1 MPWLRDHQNVSGYFI
16 RRSSGGKKGKHPV
29 ILPFAISGGMVA
41 GPSNILSYN
50 GTYDVGTFFKRADMV
65 RGSSFGA
72 FWDLQKYCRMLRRE
86 SVKYIRNVCLLILF
100 VASPL
105 LMIGGVLL
113 ALYRYPE
120 IPFYAWI
127 MMGIGF
133 SLKIANKPLERA
145 FNRNME
151 SMEYDEYGRR
161 KGMED
166 YSSMSRK
173 ERLQVDK
180 QKLAEMERIVSS
192 SALKRMQHPGEK
204 DPDGTMNELVG
215 MEPVKKQMKMMAARM
230 EYDRENQK
238 KKKKKAGS
246 DTVSSRH
253 MMFFGSPGTGKTTVA
268 RIMTG
273 FLYKNKFIKENKCLE
288 TDGNFLKASTTA
300 DTAAKTEIVVRQA
313 FGGVLFIDEAYALLS
328 GDAAGEA
335 AIATLIKQMEDN
347 RDKFV
352 LILAGYTDEM
362 NRLVNSNPGFASR
375 FKDYVRF
382 PDYTVDEMCDIF
394 SCMVNQKGLCVDG
407 EAMEHFRVR
416 IAKEKKGKHFGNA
429 RTVRNVM
436 EECIDHHAVHIK
448 DGKLNGAD
456 RYKLVG
462 MDVSENVS
470 EYFGK

>member
-1 MPWLRDHQNVSGYFI
+1 
-16 RRSSGGKKGKHPV
+16 
-29 ILPFAISGGMVA
+29 
-41 GPSNILSYN
+41 
-50 GTYDVGTFFKRADMV
+50 
-65 RGSSFGA
+65 
-72 FWDLQKYCRMLRRE
+72 
-86 SVKYIRNVCLLILF
+86 
-100 VASPL
+100 
-105 LMIGGVLL
+105 MIGGVLL

-127 MMGIGF
+127 MMGVGF
-133 SLKIANKPLERA
+133 FLKIANKPLERA

-192 SALKRMQHPGEK
+192 SALKRMQHPGAK
-204 DPDGTMNELVG
+204 DPDGAMNGLVG

-238 KKKKKAGS
+238 KRKKKSGA
-246 DTVSSRH
+246 DTASSRH

-273 FLYKNKFIKENKCLE
+273 FLYKNRFIKENKCLE

-313 FGGVLFIDEAYALLS
+313 FGGVLFVDEAYALLS

-335 AIATLIKQMEDN
+335 AIATLIKQMEVN

-362 NRLVNSNPGFASR
+362 NRLINSNPGFASR

-394 SCMVNQKGLCVDG
+394 SYMVNQKGLCVDG
-407 EAMEHFRVR
+407 EAMERFRVR
-416 IAKEKKGKHFGNA
+416 IAKEKQGKHFGNA

-448 DGKLNGAD
+448 DGELSGAD

>member
-29 ILPFAISGGMVA
+29 ILPVAISGGMVA

-50 GTYDVGTFFKRADMV
+50 GTYDAGTFFKRADMV

-173 ERLQVDK
+173 ERLQ
-180 QKLAEMERIVSS
+180 
-192 SALKRMQHPGEK
+192 HPGEK
-204 DPDGTMNELVG
+204 DPDGAMNGLVG

-238 KKKKKAGS
+238 KKKKKSGA
-246 DTVSSRH
+246 DTASSRH

-394 SCMVNQKGLCVDG
+394 SYMVNQKGLCVDG

-416 IAKEKKGKHFGNA
+416 IVKEKKGKHFGNA

>member
-1 MPWLRDHQNVSGYFI
+1 M
-16 RRSSGGKKGKHPV
+16 
-29 ILPFAISGGMVA
+29 
-41 GPSNILSYN
+41 
-50 GTYDVGTFFKRADMV
+50 
-65 RGSSFGA
+65 
-72 FWDLQKYCRMLRRE
+72 
-86 SVKYIRNVCLLILF
+86 KYIRNVCLLILF

-113 ALYRYPE
+113 ALYQYPE

-127 MMGIGF
+127 MMGVGF
-133 SLKIANKPLERA
+133 FLKIANKPLERA

-192 SALKRMQHPGEK
+192 SALKRMQHPGAK
-204 DPDGTMNELVG
+204 DPDGAMNGLVG

-238 KKKKKAGS
+238 KRKKKSGA

-273 FLYKNKFIKENKCLE
+273 FLYKNRFIKENKCLE
-288 TDGNFLKASTTA
+288 TDGNFLKASTAA

-313 FGGVLFIDEAYALLS
+313 FGGVLFVDEAYALLS
-328 GDAAGEA
+328 GDAAGKA

-362 NRLVNSNPGFASR
+362 NRLINSNPGFASR

-394 SCMVNQKGLCVDG
+394 SYMVNQKGLCVDG
-407 EAMEHFRVR
+407 EAMERFRVR
-416 IAKEKKGKHFGNA
+416 IAKEKQGKHFGNA

-448 DGKLNGAD
+448 DGELSGAD

>member
-1 MPWLRDHQNVSGYFI
+1 M
-16 RRSSGGKKGKHPV
+16 
-29 ILPFAISGGMVA
+29 
-41 GPSNILSYN
+41 
-50 GTYDVGTFFKRADMV
+50 
-65 RGSSFGA
+65 
-72 FWDLQKYCRMLRRE
+72 
-86 SVKYIRNVCLLILF
+86 KYIRNVCLLILF

-127 MMGIGF
+127 MMSVGF
-133 SLKIANKPLERA
+133 FLKIANKPLERA

-192 SALKRMQHPGEK
+192 SALKRMQHPGAK
-204 DPDGTMNELVG
+204 DPDGAMNGLVG

-238 KKKKKAGS
+238 KRKKKSGAN
-246 DTVSSRH
+246 TASSRH

-273 FLYKNKFIKENKCLE
+273 FLYKNRFIKENKCLE

-313 FGGVLFIDEAYALLS
+313 FGGVLFVDEAYALLS

-362 NRLVNSNPGFASR
+362 NCLINSNPGFASR

-394 SCMVNQKGLCVDG
+394 SYMVNQKGLCVDG
-407 EAMEHFRVR
+407 EAMERFRVR
-416 IAKEKKGKHFGNA
+416 IAKEKQGKHFGNA

-448 DGKLNGAD
+448 DGELSGAD

>member
-1 MPWLRDHQNVSGYFI
+1 M
-16 RRSSGGKKGKHPV
+16 
-29 ILPFAISGGMVA
+29 
-41 GPSNILSYN
+41 
-50 GTYDVGTFFKRADMV
+50 
-65 RGSSFGA
+65 
-72 FWDLQKYCRMLRRE
+72 
-86 SVKYIRNVCLLILF
+86 KYIRNVCLLILF

-127 MMGIGF
+127 MMSVGF
-133 SLKIANKPLERA
+133 FLKIANKPLERA

-192 SALKRMQHPGEK
+192 SALKRMQHPGAK
-204 DPDGTMNELVG
+204 DPDGAMNGLVG

-238 KKKKKAGS
+238 KRKKKSGAN
-246 DTVSSRH
+246 TASSRH

-273 FLYKNKFIKENKCLE
+273 FLYKNRFIKENKCLE

-313 FGGVLFIDEAYALLS
+313 FGGVLFVDEAYALLS

-362 NRLVNSNPGFASR
+362 NRLINSNPGFASR

-394 SCMVNQKGLCVDG
+394 SYMVNQKGLCVDG
-407 EAMEHFRVR
+407 EAMERFRVR
-416 IAKEKKGKHFGNA
+416 IAKEKQGKHFGNA

-436 EECIDHHAVHIK
+436 
-448 DGKLNGAD
+448 
-456 RYKLVG
+456 
-462 MDVSENVS
+462 
-470 EYFGK
+470 

>member
-1 MPWLRDHQNVSGYFI
+1 M
-16 RRSSGGKKGKHPV
+16 
-29 ILPFAISGGMVA
+29 
-41 GPSNILSYN
+41 
-50 GTYDVGTFFKRADMV
+50 
-65 RGSSFGA
+65 
-72 FWDLQKYCRMLRRE
+72 
-86 SVKYIRNVCLLILF
+86 KYIRNVCLLILF

-113 ALYRYPE
+113 ALYQYPE

-127 MMGIGF
+127 MMGVGF
-133 SLKIANKPLERA
+133 FLKIANKPLERA

-192 SALKRMQHPGEK
+192 SALKRMQHPGAK
-204 DPDGTMNELVG
+204 DPDGAMNGLVG

-238 KKKKKAGS
+238 KRKKKSGV
-246 DTVSSRH
+246 DTASSRH

-273 FLYKNKFIKENKCLE
+273 FLYKNRFIKENKCLE
-288 TDGNFLKASTTA
+288 TDGNFLKASTAA

-313 FGGVLFIDEAYALLS
+313 FGGVLFVDEAYALLS
-328 GDAAGEA
+328 GDAAGKA

-362 NRLVNSNPGFASR
+362 NRLINSNPGFASR

-394 SCMVNQKGLCVDG
+394 SYMVNQKGLCVDG
-407 EAMEHFRVR
+407 EAMERFRVR
-416 IAKEKKGKHFGNA
+416 IAKEKQGKHFGNA

-448 DGKLNGAD
+448 DGELSGAD

>member
-1 MPWLRDHQNVSGYFI
+1 M
-16 RRSSGGKKGKHPV
+16 
-29 ILPFAISGGMVA
+29 
-41 GPSNILSYN
+41 
-50 GTYDVGTFFKRADMV
+50 
-65 RGSSFGA
+65 
-72 FWDLQKYCRMLRRE
+72 
-86 SVKYIRNVCLLILF
+86 KYIRNVCLLILF

-127 MMGIGF
+127 MMSVGF
-133 SLKIANKPLERA
+133 FLKIANKPLERA

-192 SALKRMQHPGEK
+192 SALKRMQHPGAK
-204 DPDGTMNELVG
+204 DPDGAMNGLVG

-238 KKKKKAGS
+238 KRKKKSGAN
-246 DTVSSRH
+246 TASSRH

-273 FLYKNKFIKENKCLE
+273 FLYKNRFIKENKCLE

-300 DTAAKTEIVVRQA
+300 DTAAKTELVVRQA
-313 FGGVLFIDEAYALLS
+313 FGGVLFVDEAYALLS

-362 NRLVNSNPGFASR
+362 NRLINSNPGFASR

-394 SCMVNQKGLCVDG
+394 SYMVNQKGLCVDG
-407 EAMEHFRVR
+407 EAMERFRVR
-416 IAKEKKGKHFGNA
+416 IAKEKQGKHFGNA

-448 DGKLNGAD
+448 DGELSGAD

>member
-50 GTYDVGTFFKRADMV
+50 GTYDAGTFFKRADMV

-192 SALKRMQHPGEK
+192 SALKRMQHPGAK
-204 DPDGTMNELVG
+204 DPDGAMNGLVG

-230 EYDRENQK
+230 N
-238 KKKKKAGS
+238 
-246 DTVSSRH
+246 
-253 MMFFGSPGTGKTTVA
+253 MTGKIRKRRRKKRG
-268 RIMTG
+268 RI
-273 FLYKNKFIKENKCLE
+273 LH
-288 TDGNFLKASTTA
+288 
-300 DTAAKTEIVVRQA
+300 
-313 FGGVLFIDEAYALLS
+313 
-328 GDAAGEA
+328 
-335 AIATLIKQMEDN
+335 
-347 RDKFV
+347 
-352 LILAGYTDEM
+352 
-362 NRLVNSNPGFASR
+362 P
-375 FKDYVRF
+375 
-382 PDYTVDEMCDIF
+382 PDI
-394 SCMVNQKGLCVDG
+394 
-407 EAMEHFRVR
+407 
-416 IAKEKKGKHFGNA
+416 
-429 RTVRNVM
+429 
-436 EECIDHHAVHIK
+436 
-448 DGKLNGAD
+448 
-456 RYKLVG
+456 
-462 MDVSENVS
+462 
-470 EYFGK
+470 

>member
-1 MPWLRDHQNVSGYFI
+1 
-16 RRSSGGKKGKHPV
+16 
-29 ILPFAISGGMVA
+29 MVA

-50 GTYDVGTFFKRADMV
+50 GMYDAGTFFKRADMV
-65 RGSSFGA
+65 RGGSFGA

-192 SALKRMQHPGEK
+192 SALKRMQHPGAK
-204 DPDGTMNELVG
+204 DPDGAMNGLVG
-215 MEPVKKQMKMMAARM
+215 MEPVK
-230 EYDRENQK
+230 
-238 KKKKKAGS
+238 
-246 DTVSSRH
+246 SR
-253 MMFFGSPGTGKTTVA
+253 
-268 RIMTG
+268 
-273 FLYKNKFIKENKCLE
+273 
-288 TDGNFLKASTTA
+288 
-300 DTAAKTEIVVRQA
+300 
-313 FGGVLFIDEAYALLS
+313 
-328 GDAAGEA
+328 
-335 AIATLIKQMEDN
+335 
-347 RDKFV
+347 
-352 LILAGYTDEM
+352 
-362 NRLVNSNPGFASR
+362 
-375 FKDYVRF
+375 
-382 PDYTVDEMCDIF
+382 
-394 SCMVNQKGLCVDG
+394 
-407 EAMEHFRVR
+407 
-416 IAKEKKGKHFGNA
+416 
-429 RTVRNVM
+429 
-436 EECIDHHAVHIK
+436 
-448 DGKLNGAD
+448 
-456 RYKLVG
+456 
-462 MDVSENVS
+462 
-470 EYFGK
+470 

>member
-1 MPWLRDHQNVSGYFI
+1 M
-16 RRSSGGKKGKHPV
+16 
-29 ILPFAISGGMVA
+29 
-41 GPSNILSYN
+41 
-50 GTYDVGTFFKRADMV
+50 
-65 RGSSFGA
+65 
-72 FWDLQKYCRMLRRE
+72 
-86 SVKYIRNVCLLILF
+86 KYIRNVCLLILF

-127 MMGIGF
+127 MMSVGF
-133 SLKIANKPLERA
+133 FLKIANKPLERA

-192 SALKRMQHPGEK
+192 SALKRMQHPGAK
-204 DPDGTMNELVG
+204 DPDGAMNGLVG

-238 KKKKKAGS
+238 KRKKKSGAN
-246 DTVSSRH
+246 TASSRH

-273 FLYKNKFIKENKCLE
+273 FLYKNRFIKENKCLE
-288 TDGNFLKASTTA
+288 TDGNFLKASTTV

-313 FGGVLFIDEAYALLS
+313 FGGVLFVDEAYALLS

-362 NRLVNSNPGFASR
+362 NRLINSNPGFASR

-394 SCMVNQKGLCVDG
+394 SYMVNQKGLCVDG
-407 EAMEHFRVR
+407 EAMERFRVR
-416 IAKEKKGKHFGNA
+416 IAKEKQGKHFGNA

-448 DGKLNGAD
+448 DGELSGAD

>member
-29 ILPFAISGGMVA
+29 ILPVATSGGMVA

-100 VASPL
+100 AASPL

-180 QKLAEMERIVSS
+180 QNWPRWSGSLA
-192 SALKRMQHPGEK
+192 
-204 DPDGTMNELVG
+204 
-215 MEPVKKQMKMMAARM
+215 AAR
-230 EYDRENQK
+230 
-238 KKKKKAGS
+238 
-246 DTVSSRH
+246 
-253 MMFFGSPGTGKTTVA
+253 
-268 RIMTG
+268 
-273 FLYKNKFIKENKCLE
+273 
-288 TDGNFLKASTTA
+288 
-300 DTAAKTEIVVRQA
+300 
-313 FGGVLFIDEAYALLS
+313 
-328 GDAAGEA
+328 
-335 AIATLIKQMEDN
+335 
-347 RDKFV
+347 
-352 LILAGYTDEM
+352 
-362 NRLVNSNPGFASR
+362 
-375 FKDYVRF
+375 
-382 PDYTVDEMCDIF
+382 
-394 SCMVNQKGLCVDG
+394 
-407 EAMEHFRVR
+407 
-416 IAKEKKGKHFGNA
+416 
-429 RTVRNVM
+429 
-436 EECIDHHAVHIK
+436 
-448 DGKLNGAD
+448 
-456 RYKLVG
+456 
-462 MDVSENVS
+462 
-470 EYFGK
+470 

>member
-1 MPWLRDHQNVSGYFI
+1 M
-16 RRSSGGKKGKHPV
+16 
-29 ILPFAISGGMVA
+29 
-41 GPSNILSYN
+41 
-50 GTYDVGTFFKRADMV
+50 
-65 RGSSFGA
+65 
-72 FWDLQKYCRMLRRE
+72 
-86 SVKYIRNVCLLILF
+86 KYIRNVCLLVLF

-105 LMIGGVLL
+105 LMIGGVLF

-120 IPFYAWI
+120 IPFYAWV
-127 MMGIGF
+127 MMGVGF
-133 SLKIANKPLERA
+133 SLKIVNKPLERA

-166 YSSMSRK
+166 YSSMSRR

-192 SALKRMQHPGEK
+192 SALKRMQHPGAK
-204 DPDGTMNELVG
+204 DPDGAMNDLVG
-215 MEPVKKQMKMMAARM
+215 MEPVKKQMKIMAARM

-238 KKKKKAGS
+238 KRKKKSGANIA
-246 DTVSSRH
+246 SSRH

-273 FLYKNKFIKENKCLE
+273 FLYKNRFIKENKCLE

-300 DTAAKTEIVVRQA
+300 DTAAKTEIIVRQA

-375 FKDYVRF
+375 FKDYLKF

-394 SCMVNQKGLCVDG
+394 LYMVNQKGLCVDG
-407 EAMEHFRVR
+407 EAMERFRIR

-448 DGKLNGAD
+448 DGELNGAE

-462 MDVSENVS
+462 MDVSANVS
-470 EYFGK
+470 EYFEK

>member
-1 MPWLRDHQNVSGYFI
+1 M
-16 RRSSGGKKGKHPV
+16 
-29 ILPFAISGGMVA
+29 
-41 GPSNILSYN
+41 
-50 GTYDVGTFFKRADMV
+50 
-65 RGSSFGA
+65 
-72 FWDLQKYCRMLRRE
+72 
-86 SVKYIRNVCLLILF
+86 KYIRNVCLLILF

-127 MMGIGF
+127 MMSVGF
-133 SLKIANKPLERA
+133 FLKIANKPLERA

-180 QKLAEMERIVSS
+180 QKLAEIERIVSS
-192 SALKRMQHPGEK
+192 SALKRMQHPGAK
-204 DPDGTMNELVG
+204 DPDGAMNGLVG

-238 KKKKKAGS
+238 KRKKKSGAN
-246 DTVSSRH
+246 TASSRH

-273 FLYKNKFIKENKCLE
+273 FLYKNRFIKENKCLE

-313 FGGVLFIDEAYALLS
+313 FGGVLFVDEAYALLS

-362 NRLVNSNPGFASR
+362 NRLINSNPGFASR

-394 SCMVNQKGLCVDG
+394 SYMVNQKGLCVDG
-407 EAMEHFRVR
+407 EAMERFRVR
-416 IAKEKKGKHFGNA
+416 IAKEKQGKHFGNA

-448 DGKLNGAD
+448 DGELSGAD

>member
-1 MPWLRDHQNVSGYFI
+1 M
-16 RRSSGGKKGKHPV
+16 
-29 ILPFAISGGMVA
+29 
-41 GPSNILSYN
+41 
-50 GTYDVGTFFKRADMV
+50 
-65 RGSSFGA
+65 
-72 FWDLQKYCRMLRRE
+72 
-86 SVKYIRNVCLLILF
+86 KYIRNVCLLILF

-127 MMGIGF
+127 MMSVGF
-133 SLKIANKPLERA
+133 FLKIANKPLERA

-192 SALKRMQHPGEK
+192 SALKRMQHPGAK
-204 DPDGTMNELVG
+204 DPDGAMNGLVG

-238 KKKKKAGS
+238 KRKKKSGAN
-246 DTVSSRH
+246 TASSRH

-273 FLYKNKFIKENKCLE
+273 FLYKNRFIKENKCLE

-313 FGGVLFIDEAYALLS
+313 FGGVLFVDEAYALLS

-362 NRLVNSNPGFASR
+362 NRLINSNPGFASR

-394 SCMVNQKGLCVDG
+394 SYMVNQKGLCVDG
-407 EAMEHFRVR
+407 EAMERFRVR
-416 IAKEKKGKHFGNA
+416 IAKEKQGKHFGNA

-448 DGKLNGAD
+448 DGELSGAD

>member
-1 MPWLRDHQNVSGYFI
+1 M
-16 RRSSGGKKGKHPV
+16 
-29 ILPFAISGGMVA
+29 
-41 GPSNILSYN
+41 
-50 GTYDVGTFFKRADMV
+50 
-65 RGSSFGA
+65 
-72 FWDLQKYCRMLRRE
+72 
-86 SVKYIRNVCLLILF
+86 KYIRNVCLLVLF

-113 ALYRYPE
+113 ALYQYPE
-120 IPFYAWI
+120 IPFYAWLMI
-127 MMGIGF
+127 GVGF
-133 SLKIANKPLERA
+133 SLKIANRPLEQA

-166 YSSMSRK
+166 YSSMSRR

-180 QKLAEMERIVSS
+180 QKLTEMERIVSS
-192 SALKRMQHPGEK
+192 SALKRMQHPGAK
-204 DPDGTMNELVG
+204 DPDGAMNDLVG
-215 MEPVKKQMKMMAARM
+215 MEPVKKQMKIMAARM

-238 KKKKKAGS
+238 KRKKKSGA
-246 DTVSSRH
+246 DIASSRH

-273 FLYKNKFIKENKCLE
+273 FLYKNRFIKENKCLE

-300 DTAAKTEIVVRQA
+300 DTAAKTEIIVRQA

-375 FKDYVRF
+375 FKDYLKF

-394 SCMVNQKGLCVDG
+394 LYMVNQKGLCVDE
-407 EAMEHFRVR
+407 EAMERFRIR

-448 DGKLNGAD
+448 DGELNGAE

>member
-1 MPWLRDHQNVSGYFI
+1 M
-16 RRSSGGKKGKHPV
+16 
-29 ILPFAISGGMVA
+29 
-41 GPSNILSYN
+41 
-50 GTYDVGTFFKRADMV
+50 
-65 RGSSFGA
+65 
-72 FWDLQKYCRMLRRE
+72 
-86 SVKYIRNVCLLILF
+86 KYIRNVCLLILF

-113 ALYRYPE
+113 ALYQYPE

-127 MMGIGF
+127 MMGVGF
-133 SLKIANKPLERA
+133 FLKIANKPLERA

-192 SALKRMQHPGEK
+192 SALKRMQHPGAK
-204 DPDGTMNELVG
+204 DPDGAMNGLVG

-238 KKKKKAGS
+238 KRKKKSGA
-246 DTVSSRH
+246 DTASSRH

-273 FLYKNKFIKENKCLE
+273 FLYKNRFIKENKCLE
-288 TDGNFLKASTTA
+288 TDGNFLKASTAA

-313 FGGVLFIDEAYALLS
+313 FGGVLFVDEAYALLS
-328 GDAAGEA
+328 GDAAGKA

-362 NRLVNSNPGFASR
+362 NRLINSNPGFASR

-394 SCMVNQKGLCVDG
+394 SYMVNQKGLCVDG
-407 EAMEHFRVR
+407 EAMERFRVR
-416 IAKEKKGKHFGNA
+416 IAKEKQGKHFGNA

-448 DGKLNGAD
+448 DGELSGAD

>member
-1 MPWLRDHQNVSGYFI
+1 M
-16 RRSSGGKKGKHPV
+16 
-29 ILPFAISGGMVA
+29 
-41 GPSNILSYN
+41 
-50 GTYDVGTFFKRADMV
+50 
-65 RGSSFGA
+65 
-72 FWDLQKYCRMLRRE
+72 
-86 SVKYIRNVCLLILF
+86 KYIRNVCLLILF

-127 MMGIGF
+127 MMGVGF
-133 SLKIANKPLERA
+133 FLKIANKPLERA

-192 SALKRMQHPGEK
+192 SALKRMQHPGAK
-204 DPDGTMNELVG
+204 DPDGAMNGLVG

-238 KKKKKAGS
+238 KRKKKSGA
-246 DTVSSRH
+246 DTASSRH

-273 FLYKNKFIKENKCLE
+273 FLYKNRFIKENKCLE
-288 TDGNFLKASTTA
+288 TDGNFS
-300 DTAAKTEIVVRQA
+300 KTEIVVRQA
-313 FGGVLFIDEAYALLS
+313 FGGVLFVDEAYALLS

-362 NRLVNSNPGFASR
+362 NRLINSNPGFASR

-394 SCMVNQKGLCVDG
+394 SYMVNQKGLCVDG
-407 EAMEHFRVR
+407 EAMERFRVR
-416 IAKEKKGKHFGNA
+416 IAKEKQGKHFGNA

-448 DGKLNGAD
+448 DGELSGAD

>member
-1 MPWLRDHQNVSGYFI
+1 M
-16 RRSSGGKKGKHPV
+16 
-29 ILPFAISGGMVA
+29 
-41 GPSNILSYN
+41 
-50 GTYDVGTFFKRADMV
+50 
-65 RGSSFGA
+65 
-72 FWDLQKYCRMLRRE
+72 
-86 SVKYIRNVCLLILF
+86 KYIRNVCLLILF

-127 MMGIGF
+127 MMSVGF
-133 SLKIANKPLERA
+133 FLKIANKPLERA

-192 SALKRMQHPGEK
+192 SALKRMQHPGAK
-204 DPDGTMNELVG
+204 DPDGAMNGLVG

-238 KKKKKAGS
+238 KRKKKSGAN
-246 DTVSSRH
+246 TASSRH

-273 FLYKNKFIKENKCLE
+273 FLYKNRFIKENKCLE

-313 FGGVLFIDEAYALLS
+313 FGGVLFVDEAYALLS

-335 AIATLIKQMEDN
+335 AIATLIKRMEDN

-362 NRLVNSNPGFASR
+362 NRLINSNPGFASR

-394 SCMVNQKGLCVDG
+394 SYMVNQKGLCVDG
-407 EAMEHFRVR
+407 EAMERFRVR
-416 IAKEKKGKHFGNA
+416 IAKEKQGKHFGNA

-448 DGKLNGAD
+448 DGELSGAD

>member
-16 RRSSGGKKGKHPV
+16 RRPSGGKKGKHPV
-29 ILPFAISGGMVA
+29 ILPVATSGGMVA

-50 GTYDVGTFFKRADMV
+50 GTYDAGTFFKRADMV
-65 RGSSFGA
+65 RGGSFGA

-192 SALKRMQHPGEK
+192 SALKRMQHPGAK
-204 DPDGTMNELVG
+204 DPDGAMNGLVG

-246 DTVSSRH
+246 DTASSRH

-362 NRLVNSNPGFASR
+362 NRLINSNPGFASR

-394 SCMVNQKGLCVDG
+394 SYMVNQKGLCVDG
-407 EAMEHFRVR
+407 EAMERFRVR
-416 IAKEKKGKHFGNA
+416 IAKEKQGKHFGNA

-448 DGKLNGAD
+448 DGELSGAD

>member
-1 MPWLRDHQNVSGYFI
+1 M
-16 RRSSGGKKGKHPV
+16 
-29 ILPFAISGGMVA
+29 
-41 GPSNILSYN
+41 
-50 GTYDVGTFFKRADMV
+50 
-65 RGSSFGA
+65 
-72 FWDLQKYCRMLRRE
+72 
-86 SVKYIRNVCLLILF
+86 KYIINVCLLILF

-127 MMGIGF
+127 MMGVGF
-133 SLKIANKPLERA
+133 FLKIANKPLERA

-192 SALKRMQHPGEK
+192 SALKRMQHPGAK
-204 DPDGTMNELVG
+204 DPDGAMNGLVG

-238 KKKKKAGS
+238 KRKKKSGA
-246 DTVSSRH
+246 DTASSRH

-273 FLYKNKFIKENKCLE
+273 FLYKNRFIKENKCLE

-313 FGGVLFIDEAYALLS
+313 FGGVLFVDEAYALLS

-362 NRLVNSNPGFASR
+362 NRLINSNPGFASR

-394 SCMVNQKGLCVDG
+394 SYMVNQKGLCVDG
-407 EAMEHFRVR
+407 EAMERFRVR
-416 IAKEKKGKHFGNA
+416 IAKEKQGKHFGNA

-448 DGKLNGAD
+448 DGELSGAD

>member
-16 RRSSGGKKGKHPV
+16 RRPSGGKKGKHPV
-29 ILPFAISGGMVA
+29 ILSFATSGGMVA

-50 GTYDVGTFFKRADMV
+50 GTYDAGTFFKRADMV
-65 RGSSFGA
+65 RGGSFGA

-238 KKKKKAGS
+238 KKKKKRG
-246 DTVSSRH
+246 
-253 MMFFGSPGTGKTTVA
+253 
-268 RIMTG
+268 RI
-273 FLYKNKFIKENKCLE
+273 LH
-288 TDGNFLKASTTA
+288 
-300 DTAAKTEIVVRQA
+300 
-313 FGGVLFIDEAYALLS
+313 
-328 GDAAGEA
+328 
-335 AIATLIKQMEDN
+335 
-347 RDKFV
+347 
-352 LILAGYTDEM
+352 
-362 NRLVNSNPGFASR
+362 P
-375 FKDYVRF
+375 
-382 PDYTVDEMCDIF
+382 PDI
-394 SCMVNQKGLCVDG
+394 
-407 EAMEHFRVR
+407 
-416 IAKEKKGKHFGNA
+416 
-429 RTVRNVM
+429 
-436 EECIDHHAVHIK
+436 
-448 DGKLNGAD
+448 
-456 RYKLVG
+456 
-462 MDVSENVS
+462 
-470 EYFGK
+470 

>member
-1 MPWLRDHQNVSGYFI
+1 M
-16 RRSSGGKKGKHPV
+16 
-29 ILPFAISGGMVA
+29 
-41 GPSNILSYN
+41 
-50 GTYDVGTFFKRADMV
+50 
-65 RGSSFGA
+65 
-72 FWDLQKYCRMLRRE
+72 
-86 SVKYIRNVCLLILF
+86 KYIRNVCLLVLF

-113 ALYRYPE
+113 ALYQYPE
-120 IPFYAWI
+120 IPFYAWL
-127 MMGIGF
+127 MMGVGL
-133 SLKIANKPLERA
+133 SLKIANRPLEQA

-166 YSSMSRK
+166 YSSMSRR

-192 SALKRMQHPGEK
+192 SALKRMQHPGAK
-204 DPDGTMNELVG
+204 DPDGAMNDLVG
-215 MEPVKKQMKMMAARM
+215 MEPVKKQMKIMAARM

-238 KKKKKAGS
+238 KRKKKLGANIA
-246 DTVSSRH
+246 SSRH

-273 FLYKNKFIKENKCLE
+273 FLYKNRFIKENKCLE

-300 DTAAKTEIVVRQA
+300 DTAAKTEIIVRQA

-375 FKDYVRF
+375 FKDYLKF

-394 SCMVNQKGLCVDG
+394 LYMVNQKGLCVDE
-407 EAMEHFRVR
+407 EAMERFRIR

-448 DGKLNGAD
+448 DGELNGAE